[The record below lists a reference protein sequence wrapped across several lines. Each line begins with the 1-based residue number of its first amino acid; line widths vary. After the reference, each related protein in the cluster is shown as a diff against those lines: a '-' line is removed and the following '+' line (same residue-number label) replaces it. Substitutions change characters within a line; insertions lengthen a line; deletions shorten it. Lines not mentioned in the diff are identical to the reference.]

1 MGRPE
6 LGTKC
11 TCTGCSERFY
21 DLNRAPAICPKCGVQ
36 QTPQKPRSAWPT
48 RGAIAAR
55 HPNRVPEQA
64 VADEDPTPVSTAE
77 DEDDDS
83 ETDADSEDAD
93 SDDHDAENV
102 IDTDH
107 DAIRD

>member
-1 MGRPE
+1 MRRATNATETPVGLADPR
-6 LGTKC
+6 C
-11 TCTGCSERFY
+11 HRSQASE
-21 DLNRAPAICPKCGVQ
+21 
-36 QTPQKPRSAWPT
+36 S
-48 RGAIAAR
+48 
-55 HPNRVPEQA
+55 VPEQA
-64 VADEDPTPVSTAE
+64 VADEDPTPVSMAE

-83 ETDADSEDAD
+83 ETDAD

>member
-36 QTPQKPRSAWPT
+36 QTPQKPRSAWPV

-55 HPNRVPEQA
+55 RPNRAPEQV
-64 VADEDPTPVSTAE
+64 VAEEDPVPMSTAD

-83 ETDADSEDAD
+83 EDAADSED
-93 SDDHDAENV
+93 DDVETV
-102 IDTDH
+102 IDPDH
-107 DAIRD
+107 DAISN

>member
-36 QTPQKPRSAWPT
+36 QTPQKARAPWPT
-48 RGAIAAR
+48 RGAAGLRRPHRPAE
-55 HPNRVPEQA
+55 PVPA
-64 VADEDPTPVSTAE
+64 DDEDTTPMTAVE
-77 DEDDDS
+77 DEEDEAVLDSEDDDT
-83 ETDADSEDAD
+83 EIVIDS
-93 SDDHDAENV
+93 DHDAAP
-102 IDTDH
+102 D
-107 DAIRD
+107 